1 MSFFKKIFRF
11 FAPQK
16 PTDEVTEEIKKI
28 LKEDREIT
36 LKKRKKTL
44 KK

>member
-16 PTDEVTEEIKKI
+16 PTDEVTEEIKKV
-28 LKEDREIT
+28 LKEDRERVGSV
-36 LKKRKKTL
+36 KRKKR
-44 KK
+44 

>member
-28 LKEDREIT
+28 LKEDRERVGSV
-36 LKKRKKTL
+36 KRKKR
-44 KK
+44 

>member
-16 PTDEVTEEIKKI
+16 PTDEVTEEIKR
-28 LKEDREIT
+28 LFEKEKEIT

>member
-28 LKEDREIT
+28 LKEDRERVSSE
-36 LKKRKKTL
+36 KRKKR
-44 KK
+44 

>member
-16 PTDEVTEEIKKI
+16 STDEVTEEIKKI
-28 LKEDREIT
+28 LKEDRERVGSV
-36 LKKRKKTL
+36 KRKKR
-44 KK
+44 

>member
-28 LKEDREIT
+28 LKEDRERVSSV
-36 LKKRKKTL
+36 KRKK
-44 KK
+44 